1 MNDPVKPGDR
11 IVLLHMVGETS
22 VTPGRKG
29 TVQSISRDPFEN
41 DGNIISVKWD
51 NGSTLSILD
60 TVDYYKKLPEKVDEQ
75 LSRNQMGSFVV
86 KNKDLFDNFDWKMIK
101 EFLNHLRESGVTNM
115 LGAVPFMISGKNWIE
130 RYYGENVPNP
140 DAFEKVLKMADD
152 VKNELIS
159 GSLKKIQSDKSSDNI
174 ELEKVERYVKQ
185 YARKFMS
192 LFMVFG

>member
-11 IVLLHMVGETS
+11 IVLLHMAGETS

-29 TVQSISRDPFEN
+29 TVQSVSRDPFEV
-41 DGNIISVKWD
+41 DGNIISVNWD

-101 EFLNHLRESGVTNM
+101 EFLENLRNSGVTNM
-115 LGAVPFMISGKNWIE
+115 LGAIPFMISGSKWIE

-140 DAFEKVLKMADD
+140 DAFEKVLEMADD

-159 GSLKKIQSDKSSDNI
+159 GSLKKIES
-174 ELEKVERYVKQ
+174 EKLNGQLDLDQVERYVKV

>member
-22 VTPGRKG
+22 VTPGRRG
-29 TVQSISRDPFEN
+29 TVQSVSRDPFEV

-60 TVDYYKKLPEKVDEQ
+60 TVDYYKKLPERVDEQ
-75 LSRNQMGSFVV
+75 LSRSQMGSFVV

-101 EFLNHLRESGVTNM
+101 EFLENLRNSGVTNM
-115 LGAVPFMISGKNWIE
+115 LGAIPFMTSGRNWIE

-140 DAFEKVLKMADD
+140 DAFEKVLEMADD

-159 GSLKKIQSDKSSDNI
+159 GSLKKIQSNKSSDNI
-174 ELEKVERYVKQ
+174 ELGKVERYVKE